1 MTVEVRDVRARQR
14 RPHDLPPRVTPATR
28 LLARGRRALTVGA
41 PAIAVVGIATAGL
54 LAAGVP
60 ASVVFRFEL
69 YWAGFIAGPG
79 VLCAAVL
86 LPRRGPLYVFAV
98 GAALG
103 YALEVLAWMLT
114 AWSGS
119 RGLLWAYPPV
129 VAALTVPWLRRRSVR
144 RRALPAPA
152 PVGPDE
158 EAPCSL
164 PATWSWAVAGC
175 CLFTLAAV
183 VVWYWSA
190 SPWPVTGPAT
200 WSVDLGNQ
208 LGWAAD
214 AMHHFPP
221 SDPSVSGVTQRYHWF
236 FYGHLASAASIT
248 GIELPWLVFRLYL
261 VPLLLLVPVLLALT
275 ASRLSGRPWA
285 GPVAALT
292 GTVAAELSISTVRT
306 QVAYGGF
313 SAYAFYSPT
322 YLYGLLFFCALL
334 LVSCDQFRDGVR
346 TNAWWIRWLAVAILL
361 VGAAGAKLPV
371 VPLLAA
377 GFGLAAAYAL
387 HRRRPLWVGPV
398 IGATLAAIAFGLAQ
412 LTLYGGSSPARV
424 RLDYHL
430 LQWQTV
436 AMSAVG
442 RLLDP
447 HYTGIRPTLL
457 EQVLGLPFAFAILLA
472 PFLGALALAR
482 VPRNRVSQV
491 FLLGI
496 MIGGISASSLVVD
509 PAHSEHWFL
518 VMALPA
524 GAILGGWGT
533 ALLLDRITARRA
545 ARWTVGALTAA
556 AAVLVFGLGL
566 NTMRGDTPGR
576 FVERYAI
583 FAVVALVAT
592 VLAALALRLRPTA
605 AAAFTVAM
613 VLGGCLAGVPLK
625 LWQPVRAQLTD
636 GRQVLPEDIH
646 RKRPDVTPE
655 LMAALEW
662 IRGNTRSDDVVA
674 VNNHC
679 LAVSINRRTKR
690 LRCDDHR
697 VFYYSGFSERRY
709 LIESW
714 SYTDELLAVAL
725 RAKAYYPSLPSPFP
739 QRTALNDR
747 AFTNPTPAVLDAL
760 YLRYGVR
767 YLLVDARP
775 SFRGGPPFPVPP
787 QLKVLATEVFHNED
801 AGVYRLRRP
810 SPRQLSIVR

>member
-1 MTVEVRDVRARQR
+1 M
-14 RPHDLPPRVTPATR
+14 PPTR
-28 LLARGRRALTVGA
+28 LLVRVRRALAVAA
-41 PAIAVVGIATAGL
+41 PAIVVVGIALAGL

-60 ASVVFRFEL
+60 AGVVIRYAL
-69 YWAGFIAGPG
+69 YWAAFIAGPG
-79 VLCAAVL
+79 VLCATVL

-98 GAALG
+98 GAVLG
-103 YALEVLAWMLT
+103 YALEILAWML
-114 AWSGS
+114 AAGFGS

-129 VAALTVPWLRRRSVR
+129 VAALTVPWLRRRAVR
-144 RRALPAPA
+144 RRAQDMPAPA
-152 PVGPDE
+152 EPDD
-158 EAPCSL
+158 EAPRSV
-164 PATWSWAVAGC
+164 PAAWAWGVAGC
-175 CLFTLAAV
+175 CLFTLAVV

-214 AMHHFPP
+214 AMQHFPP

-248 GIELPWLVFRLYL
+248 GIGLPWLMFRLYL
-261 VPLLLLVPVLLALT
+261 VPPLLLLPVLLALA

-292 GTVAAELSISTVRT
+292 GTVVAELSISTIRT

-313 SAYAFYSPT
+313 SGYVFYSPT
-322 YLYGLLFFCALL
+322 YSYGLLFLCALL
-334 LVSCDQFRDGVR
+334 LVCCDQFRDGVR
-346 TNAWWIRWLAVAILL
+346 TRAWWVRWLAVGILL
-361 VGAAGAKLPV
+361 LGGAGAKLPV
-371 VPLLAA
+371 VPLVAA

-387 HRRRPLWVGPV
+387 LRRRPLWVGPL
-398 IGATLAAIAFGLAQ
+398 IGSVLAAIAFGLAQ

-442 RLLDP
+442 RLLDR
-447 HYTGIRPTLL
+447 HYTGVKPTLL

-482 VPRNRVSQV
+482 VPRHRVSQL
-491 FLLGI
+491 FLVGI
-496 MIGGISASSLVVD
+496 MIGGISASSLVWD

-518 VMALPA
+518 VMSLPA

-545 ARWTVGALTAA
+545 ARWTVGTLTAA
-556 AAVLVFGLGL
+556 AAILVLGLGL
-566 NTMRGDTPGR
+566 STLRGDSPAR

-583 FAVVALVAT
+583 FAVVALVVT
-592 VLAALALRLRPTA
+592 VLAAVALRLRPA
-605 AAAFTVAM
+605 AALALTVTM
-613 VLGGCLAGVPLK
+613 VLGGCFAGVPLK
-625 LWQPVRAQLTD
+625 LWQPLTALAE
-636 GRQVLPEDIH
+636 GRQVLPEDIN
-646 RKRPDVTPE
+646 RKRPDVTPQ

-662 IRGNTRSDDVVA
+662 IRGHTRSDDVVA

-679 LAVSINRRTKR
+679 LATSVDRKTKR
-690 LRCDDHR
+690 VRCDDHR

-714 SYTDELLAVAL
+714 SYTDKLLAVAL
-725 RAKAYYPSLPSPFP
+725 TAKAYYPRLPSPFP

-747 AFTNPTPAVLDAL
+747 AFTHPSRAVLDAL

-767 YLLVDARP
+767 YLLIDARP
-775 SFRGGPPFPVPP
+775 SFRGGPPFPIPT
-787 QLKVLATEVFHNED
+787 QLAVLATVVFHNED
-801 AGVYRLRRP
+801 AVVYRLRRP
-810 SPRQLSIVR
+810 SSK